1 MKHDRQRINTDE
13 KARCRY
19 WAKNMDHSYEL
30 IQSMSKY
37 KIKECGER
45 VVSIPEAALEAG
57 VKILF
62 SETKIAGN
70 LDRIFVI
77 RESLMPDLLAV
88 ARDMK
93 ERGWILKIEDGYRTC
108 EMQTELGRKPEI
120 FDMIVHSCWRET
132 GGVKPSLEHVK
143 KRSMVLVAN
152 YPYSGTHLMAAAVDI
167 SVFRIDDGSEV
178 SRGKPYLEMSEYTPM
193 DCPFV
198 SVEEYQNRMDI
209 TAIMERHGF
218 LHYPGEFWHFNKG
231 DPLYHILMCSGEHAM
246 YGPIHWNPV
255 SGEITPYNDMAS
267 PLIPPNLLA
276 ENLKQSL
283 ERLRLD

>member
-19 WAKNMDHSYEL
+19 LAKNMDHSYEL

-108 EMQTELGRKPEI
+108 ELQTELGRKPEI

-143 KRSMVLVAN
+143 KRSHPLSVTIIRSSPPNHNTGLLELSA
-152 YPYSGTHLMAAAVDI
+152 TLAAVMAPGVLI
-167 SVFRIDDGSEV
+167 REYNFVVYLLNSV
-178 SRGKPYLEMSEYTPM
+178 
-193 DCPFV
+193 
-198 SVEEYQNRMDI
+198 VE
-209 TAIMERHGF
+209 
-218 LHYPGEFWHFNKG
+218 
-231 DPLYHILMCSGEHAM
+231 
-246 YGPIHWNPV
+246 
-255 SGEITPYNDMAS
+255 
-267 PLIPPNLLA
+267 
-276 ENLKQSL
+276 
-283 ERLRLD
+283 